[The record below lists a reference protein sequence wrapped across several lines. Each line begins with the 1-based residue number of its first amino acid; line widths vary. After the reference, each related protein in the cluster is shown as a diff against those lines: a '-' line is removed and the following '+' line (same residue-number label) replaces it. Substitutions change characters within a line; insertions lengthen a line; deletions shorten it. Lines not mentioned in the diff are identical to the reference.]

1 MWNQKE
7 FENVY
12 DRYKLSGLQ
21 LKDFCSNE
29 GIYMSKFYYWKRK
42 CKDQQKQSER
52 PSGFVP
58 IVFNT
63 SQTPIKD
70 IASGNKPSAM
80 NHLSFDNII
89 EIVYP
94 NGVIVR
100 MPQQADIK
108 QLQSLIL
115 LTQSSHV

>member
-7 FENVY
+7 FESVY
-12 DRYKLSGLQ
+12 CRYKQSGL
-21 LKDFCSNE
+21 LVKEFCANE
-29 GIYMSKFYYWKRK
+29 GIYASRFYYWQKKLR
-42 CKDQQKQSER
+42 DQQQEADQ

-58 IVFNT
+58 IIFNKPK
-63 SQTPIKD
+63 TPINNTNY
-70 IASGNKPSAM
+70 GGKP
-80 NHLSFDNII
+80 LSEKQQVCGDTI

-100 MPQQADIK
+100 ISPTADIK

-115 LTQSSHV
+115 LNQNSHV

>member
-7 FENVY
+7 FESVY
-12 DRYKLSGLQ
+12 NRYKLSGLQ
-21 LKDFCSNE
+21 VKDFCINE
-29 GIYMSKFYYWKRK
+29 GIYTSKFYYWKKKLRE
-42 CKDQQKQSER
+42 QQLELEQ

-58 IVFNT
+58 IVFN
-63 SQTPIKD
+63 SAQAPI
-70 IASGNKPSAM
+70 SNTVCENKPSAV

-100 MPQQADIK
+100 IPQGADIK
-108 QLQSLIL
+108 QIQSLIL

>member
-7 FENVY
+7 FESVY
-12 DRYKLSGLQ
+12 NRYKLSGLQ
-21 LKDFCSNE
+21 VKDFCINE
-29 GIYMSKFYYWKRK
+29 GIYTSKFYYWKKKLRE
-42 CKDQQKQSER
+42 QQLELEQ

-58 IVFNT
+58 IIFN
-63 SQTPIKD
+63 SAQTPI
-70 IASGNKPSAM
+70 SNTNCGNKPSAA
-80 NHLSFDNII
+80 NHFSCDDVI
-89 EIVYP
+89 EIIYP

-100 MPQQADIK
+100 IPPGTEIK

>member
-42 CKDQQKQSER
+42 CKDQQRENQR
-52 PSGFVP
+52 PSGFIP
-58 IVFNT
+58 IVLNT
-63 SQTPIKD
+63 PQTPL
-70 IASGNKPSAM
+70 NNTVCENRPSAQS
-80 NHLSFDNII
+80 HLSFDNII